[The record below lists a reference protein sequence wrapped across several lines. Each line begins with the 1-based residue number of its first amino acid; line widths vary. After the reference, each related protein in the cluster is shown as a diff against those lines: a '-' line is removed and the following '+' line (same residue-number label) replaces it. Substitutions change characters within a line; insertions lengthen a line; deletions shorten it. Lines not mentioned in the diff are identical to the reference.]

1 MGLMDRLRE
10 AEEQG
15 KKAARHAYERALE
28 MGEDAQRRIRQKM
41 RIYPP
46 TAASAGEAG
55 HDVQADMNAADTVSP
70 PEPII
75 SLEARDIEEHPRERK
90 IADLAADSPVLRLPV
105 REMS

>member
-55 HDVQADMNAADTVSP
+55 HNGQADMNAAETASP
-70 PEPII
+70 PEPIVSI
-75 SLEARDIEEHPRERK
+75 EGRDIENKPRERK
-90 IADLAADSPVLRLPV
+90 IA
-105 REMS
+105 

>member
-46 TAASAGEAG
+46 IAVDASHNGSAEVNPAEAP
-55 HDVQADMNAADTVSP
+55 VA

-75 SLEARDIEEHPRERK
+75 SIQGRDIEDKPRERK
-90 IADLAADSPVLRLPV
+90 IA
-105 REMS
+105 

>member
-46 TAASAGEAG
+46 
-55 HDVQADMNAADTVSP
+55 
-70 PEPII
+70 
-75 SLEARDIEEHPRERK
+75 PR
-90 IADLAADSPVLRLPV
+90 PRLGRPATMGK
-105 REMS
+105 RT